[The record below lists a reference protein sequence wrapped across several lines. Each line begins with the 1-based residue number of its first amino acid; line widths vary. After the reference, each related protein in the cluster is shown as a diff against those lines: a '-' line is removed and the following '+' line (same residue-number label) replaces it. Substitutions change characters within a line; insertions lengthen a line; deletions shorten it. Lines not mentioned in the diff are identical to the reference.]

1 MTIALRNLL
10 WKRQGLSVFPQP
22 KNYVHLP
29 SLSSDLIILPA
40 YAKMHRS
47 MTRCTTCRVSILD
60 AFTSLAGVSIPAAV
74 RRQLLVQPQVQP
86 VRHFSQ
92 LRILRQSSSPPVSET
107 SDTLQSPPA
116 AEQVEPQTSIPWYL
130 QIEEPAPPSTNFSP
144 LLSRQEIP
152 PLPENPPVILAPVLE
167 YLSTQVGLDDL
178 VLLDLRHLD
187 PPPALGSNLIMI
199 IGTARSVKHLNVS
212 ADRLCRWV
220 RREYQLR
227 PFADGLLG
235 RNELKLKLRRK
246 ARRLKLAQSVGNTTV
261 ENESVDD
268 GITTG
273 WICVNMGQVDVDLS
287 SGQHGVNTPAV
298 VVDQAEGEEE
308 EYHNPPEED
317 TYVGF
322 GSQSKAP
329 RIVVQ
334 MFTDEKRADM
344 DLEGLWAG
352 RNTRRERQAQ
362 RADAAFERNVV
373 EDNVEFESTSFE
385 EKQSEQRVGRKEVES
400 SWNASRT
407 LADRG
412 GWRPFDNTGN
422 R

>member
-1 MTIALRNLL
+1 
-10 WKRQGLSVFPQP
+10 
-22 KNYVHLP
+22 
-29 SLSSDLIILPA
+29 
-40 YAKMHRS
+40 MHRS
-47 MTRCTTCRVSILD
+47 LTRCTTCRVSILD
-60 AFTSLAGVSIPAAV
+60 AFTSLAGVSIPAAL
-74 RRQLLVQPQVQP
+74 RRQPLAKPLVKPA
-86 VRHFSQ
+86 RHLSQ
-92 LRILRQSSSPPVSET
+92 YRVLRQLSSPPESDT
-107 SDTLQSPPA
+107 SDALQSPPA
-116 AEQVEPQTSIPWYL
+116 SEQVEPQASIPWYL
-130 QIEEPAPPSTNFSP
+130 QVEEPAPPSTNFSP
-144 LLSRQEIP
+144 FLARQEIP
-152 PLPENPPVILAPVLE
+152 PLPENSPAILSPVLE

-246 ARRLKLAQSVGNTTV
+246 ARRLKLAQSVGKTTM

-273 WICVNMGQVDVDLS
+273 WICVNMGVVDVDIPG
-287 SGQHGVNTPAV
+287 GQDGASAPGAA
-298 VVDQAEGEEE
+298 VDQAEAENEVEDEEE
-308 EYHNPPEED
+308 EYQNPAEED

-334 MFTDEKRADM
+334 MFTEEKRVDM

-352 RNTRRERQAQ
+352 RNTRRARYAE
-362 RADAAFERNVV
+362 RADAAFERSFV
-373 EDNVEFESTSFE
+373 EDDAEFESTSFE
-385 EKQSEQRVGRKEVES
+385 ENQPEQQVGREEIES
-400 SWNASRT
+400 SWNESTTPYADAVGESENRDGSQPFTKMGAS
-407 LADRG
+407 
-412 GWRPFDNTGN
+412 
-422 R
+422 